1 MKDAPLLYRI
11 LHATLGPVLTRHLH
25 LYIDGAEHVP
35 VSGGAILASN
45 HLSFVDSL
53 LLPLPLDRPVY
64 YLGKADYWESWRTR
78 WFFEGVGV
86 IPTYRQGGDKAKQ
99 SLQAG
104 LEVLRRGDLLGVYP
118 EGTRSPDGRLYRGK
132 TGPVRLAL
140 AGEVP
145 IVPCGVVGTR
155 EVQPPG
161 RSLPRRRPVTVR
173 YGRPLDLSR
182 YRGPDDDDPFVLRSA
197 ADELMYEIMLLSG
210 QEYVD
215 EYAGSVKAGAV
226 TVSQRRPPPGPLDTQ
241 RGGTDRRGQLTG
253 TGAGDRPGA
262 RR

>member
-11 LHATLGPVLTRHLH
+11 LHTTLGPVLTRYLH

-45 HLSFVDSL
+45 HLSFIDSL

-64 YLGKADYWESWRTR
+64 YLGKAEYWESWRTR

-132 TGPVRLAL
+132 TGPIRLAL
-140 AGEVP
+140 AGDVP

-155 EVQPPG
+155 QVQPPG
-161 RSLPRRRPVTVR
+161 RFLPRRRPVTVR

-182 YRGPDDDDPFVLRSA
+182 YRGPDDDPFLLRSA

-215 EYAGSVKAGAV
+215 EYAASVKTGAV
-226 TVSQRRPPPGPLDTQ
+226 TVSQRRPPPGPVRTH
-241 RGGTDRRGQLTG
+241 RRATVPRGQLTS
-253 TGAGDRPGA
+253 TGAGDRPGPG
-262 RR
+262 R